1 MLEQMVQPFNG
12 LQFVL
17 RARWQSATQSAK
29 IARRLHLHI
38 LRTIKG
44 KDRTGDVSKQRTDI
58 QSQEMLHIGSLELH
72 DCSSKV
78 LGQRSGKIIL
88 AGRGH
93 RGSSYTGIKDF
104 AKGLAISVNRF

>member
-1 MLEQMVQPFNG
+1 MLEKMVQPFNG

-38 LRTIKG
+38 FRTIKG
-44 KDRTGDVSKQRTDI
+44 KDGTGDVSKQRTDI

-72 DCSSKV
+72 TVNGNDCPCCLNVPMMLSP
-78 LGQRSGKIIL
+78 I
-88 AGRGH
+88 
-93 RGSSYTGIKDF
+93 
-104 AKGLAISVNRF
+104 